1 MLVFLLDILIAIAIL
16 GSFYKVSMG
25 LFFLLS
31 RFLVNLTSRVV
42 FSTVSAIGIF
52 GYIQTLVNCTLVF
65 IYVPYIVLFLFWAN
79 ILPIRHRILKNLR
92 APSIQS
98 VFLRKVSNL
107 KHITQKNILIN
118 KINHL
123 KKQIE
128 MDWIKIQLWYHTF
141 DFFTRRN
148 SNDELLDV
156 LAKIDQLITT
166 VNNQVQDTIETPNQ
180 LIEDS
185 QQHNP
190 DLESYLSLDSEKY
203 SLIYFARV
211 GSWIVKQLKNFQ
223 TSNHDIRGILSF
235 LNRLRFRFS
244 MTNHELSSVIRQY
257 DHLKGCFC
265 PKTGKLLTKP
275 IRHPNGLIF
284 QDSESLS
291 ILNINKY
298 DQHTFEFITDLIDAV
313 HNGRD
318 ISQIQPPAH
327 LNKETD
333 IGEHNELL
341 TPLKLTD
348 DQEKRLQKEH
358 FQAEVCPITQNIMTD
373 PVVTPSNQT
382 FERTAIENW
391 IDRCEAQHTP
401 PTCPLTR
408 VEFNCDVKNSL
419 FQNRATYKHNKEVV
433 NMTSEQ
439 GHTLNRLLTFFGGV
453 GSFFS

>member
-1 MLVFLLDILIAIAIL
+1 MLVFLLDIFIAIAIL

-31 RFLVNLTSRVV
+31 RFLVNLTSLGI
-42 FSTVSAIGIF
+42 FSTVSAFGIF
-52 GYIQTLVNCTLVF
+52 GHMRTLLVTCTLVF
-65 IYVPYIVLFLFWAN
+65 IYVPCIVLFLFWAN

-107 KHITQKNILIN
+107 RHITQKNILIN

-123 KKQIE
+123 KKLIE

-141 DFFTRRN
+141 DFLTRRN

-166 VNNQVQDTIETPNQ
+166 VNNELLDTIETPNQ

-203 SLIYFARV
+203 SLIYFAKV

-223 TSNHDIRGILSF
+223 PSNHDIRGILSY
-235 LNRLRFRFS
+235 LNRLVLRFS
-244 MTNHELSSVIRQY
+244 IITHEISGVIRQH

-265 PKTGKLLTKP
+265 PKTGELLTKP
-275 IRHPNGLIF
+275 IRHQNGLIF

-291 ILNINKY
+291 ILNIKKY
-298 DQHTFEFITDLIDAV
+298 DQRTFEFITDLMDAV

-333 IGEHNELL
+333 IGEHDELL
-341 TPLKLTD
+341 TPLKLTA

-358 FQAEVCPITQNIMTD
+358 FQEEVCPITQHIMID

-382 FERTAIENW
+382 FERTAIVNW
-391 IDRCEAQHTP
+391 FDQCEAQHTP
-401 PTCPLTR
+401 PTCPITR
-408 VEFNCDVKNSL
+408 EKFNCDVKNSL
-419 FQNRATYKHNKEVV
+419 FQNRAAYKHNEEVV
-433 NMTSEQ
+433 NMASEQ
-439 GHTLNRLLTFFGGV
+439 RNILSRLFTFLGV
-453 GSFFS
+453 